1 MGGRSKRNLALYL
14 QEEDLMRRRYENTGT
29 LGGTSSTEATGGAR
43 LRQAPAAVLIRLESL
58 QTHRLVLTG
67 PDEMKLTLESLRT
80 GGHQKRYLDRR
91 RPRRRQRL
99 NIVNVVVVGQR
110 SRTTVCAATR
120 SRGLADRQTAWCP
133 DGWYLR
139 YHGAVSVSTS
149 TSYHAEELYPTRRWL
164 RSLRESQLCLTGHM

>member
-1 MGGRSKRNLALYL
+1 MRAVVGGRSKRNLALYL

-67 PDEMKLTLESLRT
+67 PDEMKLTRESLRT
-80 GGHQKRYLDRR
+80 GGHQKRYLD
-91 RPRRRQRL
+91 PRRRQRL

-133 DGWYLR
+133 DGW
-139 YHGAVSVSTS
+139 
-149 TSYHAEELYPTRRWL
+149 
-164 RSLRESQLCLTGHM
+164 

>member
-14 QEEDLMRRRYENTGT
+14 QEEDLMRPRYENTGT
-29 LGGTSSTEATGGAR
+29 LGGHSSTEATGGAR

-99 NIVNVVVVGQR
+99 NIVNVVIVGQR

-133 DGWYLR
+133 DGWYLAIMVR
-139 YHGAVSVSTS
+139 CLCLQVPPTTQRSC
-149 TSYHAEELYPTRRWL
+149 TRREDGCAAYA
-164 RSLRESQLCLTGHM
+164 RVSCA

>member
-91 RPRRRQRL
+91 RPRL

-133 DGWYLR
+133 DGW
-139 YHGAVSVSTS
+139 
-149 TSYHAEELYPTRRWL
+149 
-164 RSLRESQLCLTGHM
+164 

>member
-1 MGGRSKRNLALYL
+1 
-14 QEEDLMRRRYENTGT
+14 MRPRYENTGT
-29 LGGTSSTEATGGAR
+29 LGGHSSTEATGGAR

-99 NIVNVVVVGQR
+99 NIVNVVVVGQG

-139 YHGAVSVSTS
+139 YLAIMVRCLRLHVPPTTQRSC
-149 TSYHAEELYPTRRWL
+149 TRRKDGCAAYA
-164 RSLRESQLCLTGHM
+164 RVSCA